1 MMDKMVTLGNTRIQH
16 GKNSNRVYIMKLDK
30 RDLPGV
36 LDAVEALARREG
48 YTKLFAKIPV
58 SAARWFLEHGYG
70 LEARV
75 PYLFRG
81 IEEGVFASRF
91 LDTTRARAENAE
103 VIAEVLSVSR
113 SRAGNSAAVELPA
126 EYETRALTP
135 DDAPQAAEVYRQVF
149 ATYPF
154 PIHNPDYIRATMADH
169 VLYFGAFQDG
179 VLGAL
184 ASAEMDPGA
193 QNAEMTDFATLPQ
206 LRGKGL
212 ARHLLA
218 IMEQAV
224 RKRTIRTAYT
234 IARAVSHG
242 MNITFAESGYS
253 FAGTLI
259 NNTHIS
265 GGLESMNVWHKR
277 L

>member
-1 MMDKMVTLGNTRIQH
+1 MMDKMVTLGNTQIQH

-36 LDAVEALARREG
+36 LDVVESLARREE
-48 YTKLFAKIPV
+48 YTKLFAKIPA
-58 SAARWFLEHGYG
+58 SAARWFVERGYEE
-70 LEARV
+70 EARV

-81 IEEGVFASRF
+81 VEEGVFASRF
-91 LDTTRARAENAE
+91 LDTDRARAENAE

-113 SRAGNSAAVELPA
+113 SRAGKSAAVKAPP
-126 EYETRALTP
+126 EYSIRPLTP
-135 DDAPQAAEVYRQVF
+135 DDAPQAAEVYRRVF
-149 ATYPF
+149 ASYPF
-154 PIHNPDYIRATMADH
+154 PIHDPDYIQTTMADH
-169 VLYFGAFQDG
+169 VLYFGVFQDG
-179 VLGAL
+179 MLGAL
-184 ASAEMDPGA
+184 ASAEMDPTA

-212 ARHLLA
+212 ARCLLA
-218 IMEQAV
+218 VMEQTV
-224 RKRTIRTAYT
+224 RVRNIRTAYT

-242 MNITFAESGYS
+242 MNTTFAESGYA